1 MLEAMSPN
9 WEGAMKTLSLGLTV
23 HSRRSI
29 SWSDVKRRLIMWRQ
43 YSRSRSELEG
53 LSDMCL
59 QDIGI
64 SRCSAEFEAAKPF
77 WMP

>member
-1 MLEAMSPN
+1 MN
-9 WEGAMKTLSLGLTV
+9 TLSLGLTV
-23 HSRRSI
+23 HSRQGLR
-29 SWSDVKRRLIMWRQ
+29 WSDVKHRLIMWWQ

-53 LSDMCL
+53 LSDTSL

-64 SRCSAEFEAAKPF
+64 SRCTAEFEAAKPF

>member
-1 MLEAMSPN
+1 MN
-9 WEGAMKTLSLGLTV
+9 TLSLGLTV
-23 HSRRSI
+23 HPTQGFC
-29 SWSDVKRRLIMWRQ
+29 WGDVKRRLKMWWQ
-43 YSRSRSELEG
+43 YSRSRSELES

-64 SRCSAEFEAAKPF
+64 SRCSAEFEAARPF

>member
-1 MLEAMSPN
+1 MN
-9 WEGAMKTLSLGLTV
+9 TLSLGSTV
-23 HSRRSI
+23 HLRQGLHLG
-29 SWSDVKRRLIMWRQ
+29 DVKRRLTMWWQ

-53 LSDMCL
+53 LSDTCL
-59 QDIGI
+59 RDIGI